1 MSFIRVLHWLVP
13 CISGSHHDHL
23 DNGASEK
30 RTESDRPL
38 RDSSLPEAKLS
49 EKMLGGQGAIHKDA
63 QKEQS
68 SPLSLA
74 RLETIEEREEEYT

>member
-13 CISGSHHDHL
+13 CISSSRHDHL

-49 EKMLGGQGAIHKDA
+49 EKMLGGQGVIHKDA

>member
-1 MSFIRVLHWLVP
+1 MSFIRVLLWLVP
-13 CISGSHHDHL
+13 CISGSRHDHL

-30 RTESDRPL
+30 RTESDKPL
-38 RDSSLPEAKLS
+38 RDSSLSEAKLS
-49 EKMLGGQGAIHKDA
+49 EKTLGGQGVIHKDA